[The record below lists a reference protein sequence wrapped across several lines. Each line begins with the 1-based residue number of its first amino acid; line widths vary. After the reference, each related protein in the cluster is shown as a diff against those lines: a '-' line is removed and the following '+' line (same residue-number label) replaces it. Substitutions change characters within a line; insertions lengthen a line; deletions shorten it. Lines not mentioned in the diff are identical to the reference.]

1 MMCPMP
7 CFPRLLTT
15 VLLATLLVEGCRKSE
30 VEPDLGEPL
39 VEDAAVSPEAA
50 ARADRGAPDREPS
63 AFFKVAALQYGK
75 ETYAPGCT
83 DDVCALLYFGR
94 LARKEGAHLVV
105 FPEYALYQKTPWD
118 LPPAVGDTP
127 ATDARWREDAVVKP
141 VAKMAAAERLFVVL
155 NLKTEETVGGVNK
168 KYNTNVAFDPTGKV
182 VARHHKFE
190 LYSNYEKTTFTAG
203 DTVEQS
209 FFDTPAGRAGMLIC
223 SDIHCYITGGKLTPE
238 CTALGAK
245 LVPEFTA
252 RKPALVLISNYWF
265 TPANDPVWG
274 ALTVLKTV
282 AVATSAYVAGANT
295 TKGQGYGGGIYDPT
309 GKELASKVSTSNLLV
324 YADLPVA
331 R

>member
-1 MMCPMP
+1 MR
-7 CFPRLLTT
+7 FLPRLVPS
-15 VLLATLLVEGCRKSE
+15 VLLAAVLLVEGCRKTE
-30 VEPDLGEPL
+30 VEPDLGEPP
-39 VEDAAVSPEAA
+39 VGDAAAAPEAA
-50 ARADRGAPDREPS
+50 ISPESGAPDREPS
-63 AFFKVAALQYGK
+63 TFFTGGAIKYGK

-127 ATDARWREDAVVKP
+127 ATDPRWKEEAVVKP

-155 NLKTEETVGGVNK
+155 NLKTEETVGGTNR
-168 KYNTNVAFDPTGKV
+168 KYNTSVAFDPTGKV

-203 DTVEQS
+203 DSVEQS

-223 SDIHCYITGGKLTPE
+223 SDIHCYITGGTLTPE
-238 CTALGAK
+238 CSAAGAK
-245 LVPEFTA
+245 LVPQFSA
-252 RKPALVLISNYWF
+252 KKPALVLISNYWF
-265 TPANDPVWG
+265 TPANEPVWG

-282 AVATSAYVAGANT
+282 ATVIPAYVAGANT